1 MSYNT
6 QFTHKNHM
14 KNKWATPCNTCY
26 IMIYREFSGID
37 LYNAFMGAQDFSQS
51 TVATIQV
58 SLYRLGN
65 GGNIHCSFHQ
75 RIFPNKLVS
84 LRAARQYRRGQM
96 HALIMLVAQAHS
108 EINLKPRQGCI
119 VSVSL
124 QALVPQHST
133 GQVGIRDC

>member
-1 MSYNT
+1 MLYNT

-14 KNKWATPCNTCY
+14 KKKTKWATPCNTCY

-37 LYNAFMGAQDFSQS
+37 LYNVLMGAQDFSQS

-65 GGNIHCSFHQ
+65 GGNIHCSLHQ
-75 RIFPNKLVS
+75 RIFQNQLVS

-96 HALIMLVAQAHS
+96 HALIMLMAQAHS
-108 EINLKPRQGCI
+108 ENNPRTRQGCI
-119 VSVSL
+119 VSSI
-124 QALVPQHST
+124 ST
-133 GQVGIRDC
+133 RRVVIQDC